1 LHGTD
6 IRAEDASNS
15 RDLLYGFKRHETTAQ
30 AASAAEDG
38 PLNPFTGTKLSS
50 KYMGIL
56 RTRRNLPVQQQ
67 R

>member
-1 LHGTD
+1 MYGTD
-6 IRAEDASNS
+6 IRTEDPSNS
-15 RDLLYGFKRHETTAQ
+15 ADLLYAFRRHETTAQ
-30 AASAAEDG
+30 AAKAAEDG

-56 RTRRNLPVQQQ
+56 RTRRDLPVQQQ